1 MAVTIHNSGQSRL
14 ATLTRLAWP
23 AIIEQLLAT
32 MVSYVDTAMVG
43 SMGASATAAVGINSP
58 VVWLFTGALQGVGT
72 GYSVMVAHAIG
83 ARDERRARCII
94 VQSVT
99 AIAACGLFLM
109 ALMLSL
115 SGMIPR
121 WLGAEPGVYPGAVAY
136 LRIYAFSLPFSA
148 SLAIMGA
155 IVRCMGNARLPLI
168 LNTAA
173 NLTNM
178 VLNFLLIYPTRQV
191 GGLTVWGAGL
201 GVEGAAIATSI
212 SLAVSGGIMLLSMFC
227 RKDGFRLALTEN
239 WRPDMDLVN
248 RAARLGL
255 PYMAERFAINFGQLA
270 TTWIIGTVGT
280 VAVAANHIAVTAEGL
295 CYLPAYGISYAAT
308 TLVGQSVGAGDTEGT
323 RKYGTLSGR
332 CGFLLCAFTG
342 AALFL
347 FAPQLA
353 SLFNKDPAVVA
364 EAAKVLR
371 IIAPVEPLFA
381 TFIVMAGALRG
392 AGDTKFPM
400 FLCLGCMWGVR
411 VVAAPILVFGLGVGL
426 TGVWT
431 AMGCDL
437 VCRGLG
443 CILRWRSGRWMK
455 YYSAISKEN
464 A

>member
-1 MAVTIHNSGQSRL
+1 MSVTIHTPGQTRL
-14 ATLTRLAWP
+14 QTLSRLAWP

-43 SMGASATAAVGINSP
+43 SMGANATAAVGINSP
-58 VVWLFTGALQGVGT
+58 VVWLFTGALHGFGV

-83 ARDERRARCII
+83 ARNESRARHII

-99 AIAACGLFLM
+99 AILICGMFMM
-109 ALMLSL
+109 ALMLAL
-115 SGMIPR
+115 SGQIPH
-121 WLGAEPGVYPGAVAY
+121 WLGAEPGVYPGAVTY
-136 LRIYAFSLPFSA
+136 LRIYALSLPFSA

-155 IVRCMGNARLPLI
+155 IVRCMGNARLPLL

-173 NLTNM
+173 NLTNV
-178 VLNFLLIYPTRQV
+178 VLNFLLIYPTRTV
-191 GGLTVWGAGL
+191 GGITVWGAGL
-201 GVEGAAIATSI
+201 GVAGAAIATSI
-212 SLAVSGGIMLLSMFC
+212 SLAVSGGIMLLSMFR
-227 RKDGFRLALTEN
+227 RKDGFCLSLREE
-239 WRPDMDLVN
+239 WKPDLPLV
-248 RAARLGL
+248 RQVTRLGL
-255 PYMAERFAINFGQLA
+255 PYIAERFAINFGQLT

-308 TLVGQSVGAGDTEGT
+308 TLVGQSVGAGDIEGA
-323 RKYGTLSGR
+323 RKYGSLSGK
-332 CGFLLCAFTG
+332 CGFLLCAVTG
-342 AALFL
+342 TMLFL

-353 SLFNKDPAVVA
+353 SVFNKDPAVVA

-411 VVAAPILVFGLGVGL
+411 VIIAPILVFGFGVGL
-426 TGVWT
+426 AGVWT
-431 AMGCDL
+431 AMGADL

-443 CILRWRSGRWMK
+443 CILRWKSGRWSK
-455 YYSAISKEN
+455 YSTISKET

>member
-1 MAVTIHNSGQSRL
+1 MPVTIHDSGQNRLAALSRL
-14 ATLTRLAWP
+14 ALP
-23 AIIEQLLAT
+23 AILEQLLAT

-43 SMGASATAAVGINSP
+43 AMGASATAAVGINSP

-72 GYSVMVAHAIG
+72 GYSVLVAHAIG
-83 ARDERRARCII
+83 ARDDSRARHII

-109 ALMLSL
+109 VLMLAL
-115 SGMIPR
+115 SGMIPH
-121 WLGAEPGVYPGAVAY
+121 WLGAEPGVYPGAAAY
-136 LRIYAFSLPFSA
+136 LRIYALALPFSA

-155 IVRCMGNARLPLI
+155 IVRCMGNARLPLL

-173 NLTNM
+173 NLTNV
-178 VLNFLLIYPTRQV
+178 VLNFFLIYPSRQV
-191 GGLTVWGAGL
+191 GSVTLWGAGL
-201 GVEGAAIATSI
+201 GVAGAAIATSI
-212 SLAVSGGIMLLSMFC
+212 SLAVSGGIMLLSMFH
-227 RKDGFRLALTEN
+227 RKDGFRLSLNEA
-239 WRPDMDLVN
+239 WRPDMPLIKQ
-248 RAARLGL
+248 AARLGL

-308 TLVGQSVGAGDTEGT
+308 TLVGQSVGAGDTEGA
-323 RKYGTLSGR
+323 RKYGALSGK
-332 CGFLLCAFTG
+332 CGFLLCACTG
-342 AALFL
+342 AALFA
-347 FAPQLA
+347 FAPYLA
-353 SLFNKDPAVVA
+353 MLFNKDPAVVA

-411 VVAAPILVFGLGVGL
+411 VVVAPILVFGLGVGL

-431 AMGCDL
+431 AMACDL
-437 VCRGLG
+437 VARGLG
-443 CILRWRSGRWMK
+443 CVLRWKSGRWTK
-455 YYSAISKEN
+455 YSSISKEN
-464 A
+464 T